1 MLWGQRGRQRTW
13 GQGRGG
19 TGAGDG
25 GEARVGGQDLGAGRP
40 HPLPP
45 PPLTRET
52 HRLCSWF
59 WVTCSA
65 PGAVCMVDAAGAGR
79 VPALL
84 GAPGQRAK
92 AAGGPLGGCWGEHGD
107 WNLGGLSNGVRGV
120 KSAGWEPASGHK
132 GGFSCS
138 AAQALLGVWRPVV
151 PFSWGPR
158 LGRPGGGEGE
168 ADMSPREVISPF
180 PTLTATHR
188 QLTSLTPT
196 DTQPQPPLLRSLSA
210 PAMGAGR
217 APPTAELPS
226 PQFLSLVPL
235 VFQGTCQWVP
245 SADVGC

>member
-1 MLWGQRGRQRTW
+1 MGPGERRH
-13 GQGRGG
+13 RGG
-19 TGAGDG
+19 RRRRSQGGGAGP
-25 GEARVGGQDLGAGRP
+25 GRWKAAP
-40 HPLPP
+40 PPSPTADQGNP
-45 PPLTRET
+45 PPL
-52 HRLCSWF
+52 LL
-59 WVTCSA
+59 VL
-65 PGAVCMVDAAGAGR
+65 GDV
-79 VPALL
+79 L
-84 GAPGQRAK
+84 GARCCLHGGCSRSRQSASPPRGSRAESEGG
-92 AAGGPLGGCWGEHGD
+92 GGPLGGCWGEHGD

-138 AAQALLGVWRPVV
+138 APAAQDLLGVWRPVV